1 MKLVIQSS
9 ALRAAM
15 LDPDRDESDECDRP
29 LTRAELEA
37 RAVAMT
43 TKPQAEVCCG
53 IVFVFPL
60 QDPLIPDV
68 YPLQATKSAAIAA
81 AVVLT
86 SSLDTSLRHKALSA
100 VL

>member
-1 MKLVIQSS
+1 VKLVIQSS

-53 IVFVFPL
+53 IVFVFPPSRSVDSRCL
-60 QDPLIPDV
+60 S
-68 YPLQATKSAAIAA
+68 SAG
-81 AVVLT
+81 
-86 SSLDTSLRHKALSA
+86 H
-100 VL
+100 

>member
-1 MKLVIQSS
+1 VFCYCSEPTGALKLVIQSS

-43 TKPQAEVCCG
+43 TKPQAEVSDWSFHSIHTVLLKVSTVSLSTIGVRCRPQNQ
-53 IVFVFPL
+53 PL
-60 QDPLIPDV
+60 LPQRLC
-68 YPLQATKSAAIAA
+68 
-81 AVVLT
+81 
-86 SSLDTSLRHKALSA
+86 
-100 VL
+100 